1 MAAAKGDK
9 LGLYLS
15 IPFCRSK
22 CTYCNFAS
30 GVYPASEHG
39 RYVDRLTED
48 LRQAGAWAGGMGV
61 GLPRAVDSVY
71 LGGGT
76 PSVLEPE
83 LIGRLFA
90 TLRAEFGVEKDA
102 EITVECAPG
111 QLSDGTLEA
120 LALAGVNRVSLGVQS
135 FIDREAQVSGRLH
148 KRAMV
153 LDDLRRLRVAG
164 ITNLNLDLIAGL
176 AGQTLAS
183 WDESLAVLIETGV
196 PHASVYM
203 LEVDEDS
210 RLGREMLGG
219 GARYYAELVPT
230 DEVIA
235 QMYETAIAKL
245 EKAGLKQYEISNFAR
260 RGFESKH
267 NLRYWERRPYLG
279 VGLDASSALYA
290 QEERAR
296 YLLRAKTTDELKE
309 YLEGTGSIE
318 TGWLSEPQQQE
329 EAWFLGLRLNRG
341 VKIAALRKEFGAPAL
356 ESALRATGQLVE
368 SGLVQ
373 SDGRTVRL
381 TARGRLLSNEVF
393 QEFLTAASE
402 EEETRRGVLAAQDE

>member
-1 MAAAKGDK
+1 
-9 LGLYLS
+9 
-15 IPFCRSK
+15 
-22 CTYCNFAS
+22 
-30 GVYPASEHG
+30 
-39 RYVDRLTED
+39 
-48 LRQAGAWAGGMGV
+48 
-61 GLPRAVDSVY
+61 
-71 LGGGT
+71 
-76 PSVLEPE
+76 
-83 LIGRLFA
+83 
-90 TLRAEFGVEKDA
+90 
-102 EITVECAPG
+102 
-111 QLSDGTLEA
+111 
-120 LALAGVNRVSLGVQS
+120 
-135 FIDREAQVSGRLH
+135 
-148 KRAMV
+148 
-153 LDDLRRLRVAG
+153 
-164 ITNLNLDLIAGL
+164 
-176 AGQTLAS
+176 
-183 WDESLAVLIETGV
+183 
-196 PHASVYM
+196 M